1 MTGRTLGLQERL
13 HEQTPPPVVAAVPP
27 PMASPAAG
35 CELQVHGLV
44 KRYAGVT
51 AVDGVDLGIPPGK
64 LLTLLGPSGCGK
76 TTILQSIAGFVVP
89 DHGDVRVDG
98 SSVLPIPPERR
109 ETAMLFQHYAL
120 FPHMT
125 VRDNIAFGLR
135 MRRRA
140 KGDIDRSVQDV
151 LRMLRIEEYAQR
163 FPGQLSGGQKQ
174 RVALARA
181 IVTRP
186 KVLLL
191 DEPLGAL
198 DQNLREAMQVEL
210 RKLQQGLGI
219 TSLIVTHDQKE
230 AIALSDYIAVMNRG
244 RIEQIGSPL
253 DIYDRPR
260 NRFVAR
266 FTGVENVVPATV
278 LACSGDNSDV
288 RVFDTVVRGVPGAS
302 LPAGSAAEIA
312 IRAEALDL
320 CAEGAGLN
328 GTVTFARVLGAYVVY
343 EVLAAGHTMRVSAHR
358 RDGAA
363 FDTGANVKLRFHAEQ
378 CALLPAEAA

>member
-1 MTGRTLGLQERL
+1 MTSQTLGIQ
-13 HEQTPPPVVAAVPP
+13 QQVQSAAAPVVPPV
-27 PMASPAAG
+27 ASRAAG
-35 CELQVHGLV
+35 CELQVSGLV
-44 KRYAGVT
+44 KRYAGVI
-51 AVDGVDLGIPPGK
+51 AVDGVDLCIPPGK

-89 DHGDVRVDG
+89 DEGDVRVDG

-125 VRDNIAFGLR
+125 VTDNVAFGLK
-135 MRRRA
+135 MRRWARR
-140 KGDIDRSVQDV
+140 DIDHSVAEV
-151 LRMLRIEEYAQR
+151 LRMLRIEEYAHR

-260 NRFVAR
+260 NRFVAH
-266 FTGVENVVPATV
+266 FTGVENIVPATV
-278 LACSGDNSDV
+278 LASAGNRSDV
-288 RVFDTVVRGVPGAS
+288 RVFDTVVQGVPGTPLA
-302 LPAGSAAEIA
+302 AGSAAEIA

-320 CAEGAGLN
+320 AVEGAGVN

-343 EVLAAGHTMRVSAHR
+343 EVLVGSHTLMVSAHR

-363 FDTGANVKLRFHAEQ
+363 FDAGANLKVHFHAEQ
-378 CALLPAEAA
+378 CALLPAEAP

>member
-1 MTGRTLGLQERL
+1 MTSQTFTIQERKAV
-13 HEQTPPPVVAAVPP
+13 QSAQVTVAPPVATR
-27 PMASPAAG
+27 AAG
-35 CELQVHGLV
+35 CDLQVKGLV

-51 AVDGVDLGIPPGK
+51 AVDGVDLNIPPGK

-89 DHGDVRVDG
+89 EEGDVRVDG
-98 SSVLPIPPERR
+98 SSVLSIPPERR

-120 FPHMT
+120 FPHMS
-125 VRDNIAFGLR
+125 VSDNVAFGLK
-135 MRRRA
+135 MRRWA
-140 KGDIDRSVQDV
+140 KRDIERSVVEV
-151 LRMLRIEEYAQR
+151 LRMLRIEEYAHR

-260 NRFVAR
+260 NRFVAH
-266 FTGVENVVPATV
+266 FTGVENIVPATV
-278 LACSGDNSDV
+278 VASGESRSDV
-288 RVFDTVVRGVPGAS
+288 RVFDTVVPGVPGAS
-302 LPAGSAAEIA
+302 LPAGSRVEIA

-320 CAEGAGLN
+320 AADGAGVN
-328 GTVTFARVLGAYVVY
+328 GTVTFARVLGANVVY
-343 EVLAAGHTMRVSAHR
+343 EVVAAGHTLMVSAHR
-358 RDGAA
+358 RDGAT
-363 FDTGANVKLRFHAEQ
+363 FDTGANVKVRFHAEQ
-378 CALLPAEAA
+378 CALLPAHAS

>member
-1 MTGRTLGLQERL
+1 MTSQTLTMRDGR
-13 HEQTPPPVVAAVPP
+13 PAAANSAAPAR
-27 PMASPAAG
+27 ASAEAG
-35 CELQVHGLV
+35 CELQVRGLV
-44 KRYAGVT
+44 KRYAGAT
-51 AVDGVDLGIPPGK
+51 AVDGVDLTIPPGK

-89 DHGDVRVDG
+89 EQGDVRVDG
-98 SSVLPIPPERR
+98 RSMLPIPPERR

-120 FPHMT
+120 FPHMS
-125 VRDNIAFGLR
+125 VRDNIAFGLK
-135 MRRRA
+135 MRRQA
-140 KGDIDRSVQDV
+140 AADIDRSVREAMRLV
-151 LRMLRIEEYAQR
+151 RIEEYAQR

-230 AIALSDYIAVMNRG
+230 AIALSDYIAVMNQG

-253 DIYDRPR
+253 DIYDRPH

-266 FTGVENVVPATV
+266 FTGVENILPAQV
-278 LACSGDNSDV
+278 LAASGGRSDV
-288 RVFDTVVRGVPGAS
+288 RVLGIAVHGVPGAA
-302 LPAGSAAEIA
+302 LAAGSDALLAV
-312 IRAEALDL
+312 RAEALDL
-320 CAEGAGLN
+320 TAGGAGVPGL
-328 GTVTFARVLGAYVVY
+328 VTFARALGAYVAY
-343 EVLAAGHTMRVSAHR
+343 EVEAAGQTLSVSAHR
-358 RDGAA
+358 RDGAVFEA
-363 FDTGANVKLRFHAEQ
+363 GAVVQVRLNAEQ
-378 CALLPAEAA
+378 CTLLPGDGA